1 MGFDLGAP
9 ANTALFLYILYSFQ
23 RILLPSS
30 SPPKSVPNEFKA
42 GYSWMPKAHPPT
54 VLFKTYTPK
63 TLEPFNGLDGGRIL
77 LAIDGTVFDVT
88 AGRNFYGP
96 NGMYGNFAGRDASR
110 GMAKQSFDVEML
122 TPIDQPLDK
131 LQDLAKD
138 EMSVSPRTLC
148 LDELLIVMPQG
159 GLSISPAST
168 SYVGSSLRTM
178 RERDEWP
185 RHVSYLLRAVTPH
198 SYAVNELHA
207 TEVSVCSFLLHISDM
222 LKYRSYP
229 ILCMRV

>member
-96 NGMYGNFAGRDASR
+96 SEYMTGGGVSVGLRSLMRVMNRRWNVRKLRWQRCVEGNGQAVIRRRCA
-110 GMAKQSFDVEML
+110 
-122 TPIDQPLDK
+122 TPF
-131 LQDLAKD
+131 
-138 EMSVSPRTLC
+138 
-148 LDELLIVMPQG
+148 
-159 GLSISPAST
+159 
-168 SYVGSSLRTM
+168 SSLPT
-178 RERDEWP
+178 
-185 RHVSYLLRAVTPH
+185 L
-198 SYAVNELHA
+198 
-207 TEVSVCSFLLHISDM
+207 
-222 LKYRSYP
+222 
-229 ILCMRV
+229 